1 MDKKCDKYESLFIL
15 SDEATLMEHIEHCPD
30 CRKEHEK
37 MQKVSDLIS
46 EVKGEYKKTPKYLA
60 LKVACALFLF
70 IVGGVSVEMLDMRY
84 GILDTIKYGAPLT
97 MEDLGF
103 PTDSY
108 GLIMVD

>member
-1 MDKKCDKYESLFIL
+1 
-15 SDEATLMEHIEHCPD
+15 
-30 CRKEHEK
+30 